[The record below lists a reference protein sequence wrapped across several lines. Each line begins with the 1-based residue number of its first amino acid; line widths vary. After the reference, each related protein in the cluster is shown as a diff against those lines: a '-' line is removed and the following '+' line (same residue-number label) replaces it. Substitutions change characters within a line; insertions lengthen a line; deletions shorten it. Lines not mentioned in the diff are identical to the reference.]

1 MRNKVGV
8 GTGMCLVVAAG
19 LLAGCEPTATKS
31 VLVEEGVAKCR
42 VVLQEAATPSERL
55 AKGEIEK
62 YFAVATGCG
71 ELNGAYP
78 IALRVGEGPDESF
91 TVEVT
96 KDGMTI
102 SGGDEAGLVYG
113 AYEMLKRCAG
123 MRWVTPGEDG
133 EYCVHQGK
141 TIAVPLGRVTTKP
154 HFRVRTTIGDEV
166 NIAFWHAR
174 NGMQTEIGDW
184 KCLGDPNL
192 KTMEALGM
200 RHGAGGGHVL
210 GRLVSGAEGLERTYA
225 EHPEYYALVDGKRV
239 KGDDA
244 HAPNPC
250 VSNPAVLDRM
260 AESLVRGFKP
270 GVTYGTYVIG
280 NNDTT
285 VWCQC
290 DTCKALDAPEAK
302 GTRGEL
308 SDRYWF
314 MVNEI
319 ARRVWKTRPDIKLGG
334 WCYQNF
340 WYAPVHVK
348 PDPRLYVMVSF
359 NNQCWR
365 HSCMDAACPVNG
377 EMVKIYAGW
386 KKLNMPLVVNR
397 DEIGAWDGTG
407 SPGCEFEPS
416 ETVLVRNFR
425 EYDALGCGG
434 SSFCVNTPFPEF
446 TSWAKKWAPFY
457 GKRYHWYAMWQ
468 TCYLS
473 AKAMWNPAFD
483 SEAALEEANRLY
495 YGPAWEGGM
504 KEFRALLTDCFL
516 KTPGCIGWGQGVSVG
531 RCLDRPGSEEKLVAL
546 LEKAVKAA
554 EAAGDARALKH
565 VKREQEIFELTWRK
579 ARKAYVESYREM
591 TAYRRTGEIA
601 VDGDL
606 DEADWQT
613 ADSYENFQ
621 ISPWLRK
628 TFTSVQKTYL
638 KVVYDRDHLYF
649 GVTAMEP
656 TPEKMIADDRVDRFA
671 EGCANLGNHLELF
684 YSYPDM
690 SQAAWH
696 MMINSKGQIID
707 ALQKSTTVRD
717 LSVVTKAKWAVKTF
731 SDRWTLEMAVPCSE
745 IGQNILD
752 GMTWKINCARV
763 RHVEGQ
769 KTDEL
774 STAASGLFHGTSGF
788 VNVKFV
794 PTRQGTGARDAAAWK
809 NASLNDLEVNDARH
823 PNFRWKKWKSEKTAK
838 GWSCSG
844 EGETKEHPDK
854 PGDFYVS
861 FSGGELVQW
870 YRPFAAGNNRLT
882 FRARGTGAVD
892 MVLYNYVQHP
902 NPQAG
907 GSLQLSEYKPSQPHF
922 VLTPEWKTYT
932 AERKS
937 LGKPTEQ
944 VSVRFICGKDTVAE
958 IDDVYMTPCE

>member
-1 MRNKVGV
+1 MK
-8 GTGMCLVVAAG
+8 TGLCVLAAA
-19 LLAGCEPTATKS
+19 LLAGGVCASERV
-31 VLVEEGVAKCR
+31 VLVDEGVAKCR
-42 VVLQEAATPSERL
+42 VVLAADASPSERL
-55 AKGEIEK
+55 AKAELEK

-71 ELNGAYP
+71 ALDGAYP
-78 IALRVGEGPDESF
+78 IALRAGGGEAESF
-91 TVEVT
+91 TLEVT
-96 KDGMTI
+96 ADGMTI
-102 SGGDEAGLVYG
+102 AGGDEAGLVFG
-113 AYEMLKRCAG
+113 VYEVLKRCAG
-123 MRWVTPGEDG
+123 MRWLTPGEDG
-133 EYCVHQGK
+133 EYCVHKGK
-141 TIAVPLGRVTTKP
+141 TISVPCGKTTRKP
-154 HFRVRTTIGDEV
+154 HFRVRTTIGDEINV
-166 NIAFWHAR
+166 AWWHAR
-174 NGMQTEIGDW
+174 NGMQTESGDW
-184 KCLGDPNL
+184 KCLRDPDL
-192 KTMEALGM
+192 PTMEALGLY
-200 RHGAGGGHVL
+200 HGPGGGHVL
-210 GRLVSGAEGLERTYA
+210 GRLVSGEEGLERTYD
-225 EHPEYYALVDGKRV
+225 EHPEFYALVDGKRV

-250 VSNPAVLDRM
+250 VSNPATLDRM
-260 AESLVRGFKP
+260 AESLVRAIRP
-270 GVTYGTYVIG
+270 GVRYGAYIIG

-285 VWCQC
+285 VWC
-290 DTCKALDAPEAK
+290 TCEKCRALDAPEAK
-302 GTRGEL
+302 NTRGEL
-308 SDRYWF
+308 SDRYWY

-319 ARRVWKTRPDIKLGG
+319 ARRVWKTRPEIRLGG
-334 WCYQNF
+334 WAYQNF
-340 WYAPVHVK
+340 WYAPLRVK
-348 PDPRLYVMVSF
+348 PDPRLYVMISF

-365 HSCMDAACPVNG
+365 HSCMDASCPVNK

-386 KKLNMPLVVNR
+386 KRLGMPLVVNR

-434 SSFCVNTPFPEF
+434 SSFCVNSPFPAF
-446 TSWAKKWAPFY
+446 TPWASKWAPFF

-473 AKAMWNPAFD
+473 AKAMWNPGFD
-483 SEAALEEANRLY
+483 AEEALEEANRLY
-495 YGPAWEGGM
+495 YGAAWEPAM
-504 KEFRALLTDCFL
+504 REFRALLTDCFL
-516 KTPGCIGWGQGVSVG
+516 KTPGCIGWGQGASVG

-546 LEKAVKAA
+546 LEQAVRAA
-554 EAAGDARALKH
+554 EAAGDARALGH
-565 VKREQEIFELTWRK
+565 GKREQEIFELTWRK
-579 ARKAYVESYREM
+579 ARKTYVESYREM
-591 TAYRRTGEIA
+591 TAYKRTGEIA
-601 VDGDL
+601 VDGVL
-606 DEADWQT
+606 DEPDWQT

-628 TFTSVQKTYL
+628 TFKSVQKTYL

-656 TPEKMIADDRVDRFA
+656 TPEKTVAGEKVDRFA
-671 EGCANLGNHLELF
+671 EGVANLGNHLELW

-690 SQAAWH
+690 GQAAWH

-707 ALQKSTTVRD
+707 ALQKSASDRD
-717 LSVVTKAKWAVKTF
+717 LSVITKAKWAVKTF
-731 SDRWTLEMAVPCSE
+731 PDRWTLEMAIPCSE

-763 RHVEGQ
+763 REVEGQ
-769 KTDEL
+769 EKAEL

-794 PTRQGTGARDAAAWK
+794 PTRQGTGAKDAAAWK
-809 NASLNDLEVNDARH
+809 NATLNDLEVNNARH
-823 PNFRWKKWKSEKTAK
+823 PNFRWKRWTSERTPK
-838 GWSCSG
+838 GWGCTG
-844 EGETKEHPDK
+844 AGETKEHADK

-861 FSGGELVQW
+861 FSDGELSQW

-882 FRARGTGAVD
+882 FRARGKGAID

-902 NPQAG
+902 DPNAR
-907 GSLQLSEYKPSQPHF
+907 GSLQLSEYAPSQPRF
-922 VLTPEWKTYT
+922 VLTSDWQTFT

-944 VSVRFICGKDTVAE
+944 ISVRFICGKDTTAE